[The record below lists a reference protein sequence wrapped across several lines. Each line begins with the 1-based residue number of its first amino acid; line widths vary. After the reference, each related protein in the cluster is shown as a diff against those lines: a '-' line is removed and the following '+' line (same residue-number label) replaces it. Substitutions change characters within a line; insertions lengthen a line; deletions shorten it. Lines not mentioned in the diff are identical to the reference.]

1 MSDPKKGPSPP
12 TWKLM
17 IVQWLGLFPPLLVLS
32 YGFDFISKQFLPE
45 SWPIINSQG
54 TIILWLKLI
63 LESILVTLLLNL
75 VLTSWLDDVFEGFLY
90 TEEQRAQMH
99 SESGKKET
107 TKSQT

>member
-32 YGFDFISKQFLPE
+32 YGFNFVSKFLPAD
-45 SWPIINSQG
+45 WPIISSQG
-54 TIILWLKLI
+54 TLVLWLKLI

-75 VLTSWLDDVFEGFLY
+75 VLTSWLDDVFESFLY
-90 TEEQRAQMH
+90 TKEQRKQMH
-99 SESGKKET
+99 SEGGKKKT
-107 TKSQT
+107 TKNGA